1 MTTILLAR
9 HGESDWNRT
18 KRWQG
23 FADRPLTELG
33 RRQASELGE
42 RLEDTELDAI
52 YSSDLQRARETAEVV
67 ARMKSL
73 TVETTPD
80 LREVDVGSWSG
91 LTRAKAEARYPEA
104 YARWLQGAE
113 GWDDGETYDQL
124 GERVVRAIQRIAKD
138 HDGQRVL
145 IVAHGGTIRAIH
157 AAALGVDV
165 HTYRR
170 IQRVEPNATLSAVC
184 VEDGHVT
191 ELCRTEDLDEF
202 LVRDQERRREA
213 ALRPPTPAG

>member
-23 FADRPLTELG
+23 FADRPLTDLG
-33 RRQASELGE
+33 RRQAMELAA
-42 RLEDTELDAI
+42 RLEETELDAV
-52 YSSDLQRARETAEVV
+52 YSSDLQRARETADIV
-67 ARMKSL
+67 ARSKGL
-73 TVETTPD
+73 EVHRVPG

-91 LTRAKAEARYPEA
+91 LTRAEAEARYPEA
-104 YARWLQGAE
+104 YARWLRGDE

-124 GERVVRAIQRIAKD
+124 GERVIRAVQRIAKD

-184 VEDGHVT
+184 VDDSRIT
-191 ELCRTEDLDEF
+191 ELCRT
-202 LVRDQERRREA
+202 
-213 ALRPPTPAG
+213 TSS

>member
-1 MTTILLAR
+1 VTTILLAR

-23 FADRPLTELG
+23 FADRPLTDLG
-33 RRQASELGE
+33 RQQATELAT
-42 RLEDTELDAI
+42 RLEETELDAV
-52 YSSDLQRARETAEVV
+52 YSSDLQRARETAEIV
-67 ARMKSL
+67 ARSKHL
-73 TVETTPD
+73 DVQTVRD

-91 LTRAKAEARYPEA
+91 LTRAEAEARYPEA
-104 YARWLQGAE
+104 FARWLHGNE
-113 GWDDGETYDQL
+113 GWEDGETYDQL
-124 GERVVRAIQRIAKD
+124 GERVVRAIQRIAKA

-184 VEDGHVT
+184 VDDARLT

-202 LVRDQERRREA
+202 LARDQERRREA

>member
-91 LTRAKAEARYPEA
+91 LTRAEAEARYPEA

>member
-23 FADRPLTELG
+23 FADRPLTDLG
-33 RRQASELGE
+33 RRQAMELAA
-42 RLEDTELDAI
+42 RLEETELDAV
-52 YSSDLQRARETAEVV
+52 YSSDLQRARETAEIV
-67 ARMKSL
+67 ARNKSL
-73 TVETTPD
+73 NVQTVRD

-91 LTRAKAEARYPEA
+91 LTRAEAEARYPEA
-104 YARWLQGAE
+104 YARWLQGEE
-113 GWDDGETYDQL
+113 GWSDGETYDQL
-124 GERVVRAIQRIAKD
+124 GERVVRAIQRIARE

-157 AAALGVDV
+157 AAALGIDV

-184 VEDGHVT
+184 VDDAGLT

-202 LVRDQERRREA
+202 LIRDQERRREA

>member
-18 KRWQG
+18 KHWQG
-23 FADRPLTELG
+23 FADRPLTDLG
-33 RRQASELGE
+33 RRQAMELAA
-42 RLEDTELDAI
+42 RLEEIELDAV
-52 YSSDLQRARETAEVV
+52 YSSDLQRARATAEIV
-67 ARMKSL
+67 ARSKHL
-73 TVETTPD
+73 DVQTVRD

-91 LTRAKAEARYPEA
+91 LTRAEAEARYPEA
-104 YARWLQGAE
+104 FARWLHGDE
-113 GWDDGETYDQL
+113 GWEDGETYDQL
-124 GERVVRAIQRIAKD
+124 GERVVRAVQRIAKERN
-138 HDGQRVL
+138 GQRVL

-157 AAALGVDV
+157 AAALGIDV
-165 HTYRR
+165 HAYRR

-184 VEDGHVT
+184 VDDARLT

>member
-23 FADRPLTELG
+23 FADRPLTDLG
-33 RRQASELGE
+33 RRQAMELAA
-42 RLEDTELDAI
+42 RLEETELDAV
-52 YSSDLQRARETAEVV
+52 YSSDLQRARETAEIV
-67 ARMKSL
+67 ARSKHL
-73 TVETTPD
+73 DVQTVRD

-91 LTRAKAEARYPEA
+91 LTRAEAEARYPDA
-104 YARWLQGAE
+104 YARWLQGDE

-124 GERVVRAIQRIAKD
+124 GERVVRAIQRIAKE

-157 AAALGVDV
+157 AAALGIDV
-165 HTYRR
+165 HAYRR

-184 VEDGHVT
+184 VDDARLT
-191 ELCRTEDLDEF
+191 ELCRTEELDEF

>member
-23 FADRPLTELG
+23 FADRPLTDLG
-33 RRQASELGE
+33 RRQAMELAA
-42 RLEDTELDAI
+42 RLEEIELDAV
-52 YSSDLQRARETAEVV
+52 YSSDLQRARATAEIV
-67 ARMKSL
+67 ARSKHL
-73 TVETTPD
+73 DVQTVRD

-91 LTRAKAEARYPEA
+91 LTRAEAEARYPEA
-104 YARWLQGAE
+104 FARWLHGDE
-113 GWDDGETYDQL
+113 GWEDGETYDQL
-124 GERVVRAIQRIAKD
+124 GERVVRAVQRIAKERN
-138 HDGQRVL
+138 GQRVL

-165 HTYRR
+165 HAYRR

-184 VEDGHVT
+184 VDDARLT

>member
-1 MTTILLAR
+1 VTTILLAR

-23 FADRPLTELG
+23 FADRPLTDLG
-33 RRQASELGE
+33 RRQAMELAA
-42 RLEDTELDAI
+42 RLEEIELDAV
-52 YSSDLQRARETAEVV
+52 YSSDLQRARATAEIV
-67 ARMKSL
+67 ARSKHL
-73 TVETTPD
+73 DVQTVRD

-91 LTRAKAEARYPEA
+91 LTRAEAEARYPEA
-104 YARWLQGAE
+104 FARWLHGDE
-113 GWDDGETYDQL
+113 GWEDGETYDQL
-124 GERVVRAIQRIAKD
+124 GERVVRAVQRIAKERN
-138 HDGQRVL
+138 GQRVL

-157 AAALGVDV
+157 AAALGIDV
-165 HTYRR
+165 HAYRR

-184 VEDGHVT
+184 VDDARLT